1 MFAGLTGIHIVIIIG
16 VVVLLFGATRLP
28 VFSKSLGQSIKIF
41 RKEMHDVKSDVDDD
55 RRKDDRRSDE
65 RRSDDRRTSTEDRGE
80 PVVYTNEPPAGSAPR
95 DSSGR

>member
-1 MFAGLTGIHIVIIIG
+1 MLAGLSGIHIVIIVG
-16 VVVLLFGATRLP
+16 VIVLLFGATRLP

-55 RRKDDRRSDE
+55 RRKDDRRSDD
-65 RRSDDRRTSTEDRGE
+65 RSRSAADRGE

>member
-1 MFAGLTGIHIVIIIG
+1 MLAGLSGIHIIIIVGVII
-16 VVVLLFGATRLP
+16 LLFGATRLP

-55 RRKDDRRSDE
+55 RRNDDRRKSA
-65 RRSDDRRTSTEDRGE
+65 DDQAK